1 MNENNL
7 LFNYKNN
14 KIKIDF
20 KFEKNINQKYKKIIK
35 LKKNNSSSNLKNNN
49 NQNPKFFKFSNKFSS
64 FINNN
69 NNNLS
74 SNNNS
79 NNNNNFQLKKINNE
93 NNNKFL
99 HYNIENDIRFK
110 KIIQNLNKFKPK
122 FLSNQKSTNEILF
135 PKINNNNNNSNSLLI
150 YSDIINDLS
159 ENDSFFEENLENLKI
174 SDRKI
179 PIKTKLTKN
188 LIELKNKKLTK
199 NFSDLNTDL
208 KNYQLSNLTNKDNYL
223 RRNLSNLHNL
233 KMNNLNKFTNYNNNI
248 NKINIKKVLKKNNS
262 EQNFNFMENYKKL
275 KIHFLKVKKKGYEI
289 LLKKILD
296 TSNEMKKIKDSI
308 HYEIDK
314 NEKEF
319 ESKRN
324 EYVKF

>member
-35 LKKNNSSSNLKNNN
+35 LKKHNSSNDLKNNN
-49 NQNPKFFKFSNKFSS
+49 QKPNFLKISNKFSS

-74 SNNNS
+74 NNNTNS

-110 KIIQNLNKFKPK
+110 KIIQNLNRFKPK

-135 PKINNNNNNSNSLLI
+135 PKINNNNNSNSLLI

-208 KNYQLSNLTNKDNYL
+208 KNYHLSNLTNKDNYL
-223 RRNLSNLHNL
+223 RRNLSSLNQL
-233 KMNNLNKFTNYNNNI
+233 KFNNLNKFTNYNN

-262 EQNFNFMENYKKL
+262 EQNFNFKENYKKL

-289 LLKKILD
+289 LLNKILD